1 VGSLDELCTQG
12 CWSDEPYEF
21 SAVSLQGILAHNTS
35 RAICGVHRAEGH
47 KNGETCVS
55 GSALQASKLLYQT
68 VEGLRPSQ
76 RAARQL
82 RDEVQALSQ
91 SLEVLKNVA
100 VEYESELPTLC
111 LPLSQCGAVC
121 KELSNKI
128 AQWVKNSDGRA
139 SCPGR
144 S

>member
-1 VGSLDELCTQG
+1 MEDPVPT
-12 CWSDEPYEF
+12 
-21 SAVSLQGILAHNTS
+21 VH
-35 RAICGVHRAEGH
+35 GVAAL
-47 KNGETCVS
+47 S

-68 VEGLRPSQ
+68 VEGLPPSQ

-100 VEYESELPTLC
+100 VEYESELPALC
-111 LPLSQCGAVC
+111 LPLPQCGAVC
-121 KELSNKI
+121 KELSYKI
-128 AQWVKNSDGRA
+128 AQWVKNSDGRV